1 VPPVFSAS
9 AITKYLDFH
18 NAIKL
23 PSTTTYQLAKDF
35 EKNQKLS
42 IIFKCTQKK
51 VNVNVVMIEEHK
63 TFNGV
68 KGVELRFRRDF
79 MFYLVLA
86 KSLKVIVAFPF

>member
-1 VPPVFSAS
+1 LSDLAQLGANLGLGSAS
-9 AITKYLDFH
+9 
-18 NAIKL
+18 IKL

-42 IIFKCTQKK
+42 IIFKWAQNK

-68 KGVELRFRRDF
+68 KGVKLGF
-79 MFYLVLA
+79 
-86 KSLKVIVAFPF
+86 